1 VATRRRRRR
10 KPAPEHLALLKA
22 NRHRYDAILELQGG
36 GCAICEKRPS
46 PKRRLD
52 MDHDHHGMFIRGL
65 LCHRCNRAL
74 PAWMTAEWLRA
85 AAAYLEKGAV

>member
-1 VATRRRRRR
+1 
-10 KPAPEHLALLKA
+10 
-22 NRHRYDAILELQGG
+22 
-36 GCAICEKRPS
+36 
-46 PKRRLD
+46 

-74 PAWMTAEWLRA
+74 PAWMTADWLRA